1 MAWTALF
8 FLPLFFGAISAA
20 VFGRFLSDSPDLDDG
35 LDLVSELAGRSPVS
49 VQEVTNWPQDETLF
63 DSLGQVPGM
72 AVCPISGKLNIF
84 ARRHVVWDGS

>member
-1 MAWTALF
+1 MAWKTVILF
-8 FLPLFFGAISAA
+8 PLFIGYISAA
-20 VFGRFLSDSPDLDDG
+20 VFGRFLSDSPDPDDG
-35 LDLVSELAGRSPVS
+35 LDLVSELAGRSPIS
-49 VQEVTNWPQDETLF
+49 VQEVTNWPQDESLF